1 MPNVAETCNTPTS
14 ESPFWL
20 ITFGFLSTL
29 ALRIFVSAS
38 GVGLHEYLIH
48 WVYVKTGFEISWSSV
63 CFCCCKDKK
72 NKDPSKL
79 KIPKKNKYPSF
90 VQVSLEFEA
99 RKCHELLLL
108 SGYYANINSKK
119 ASAYVITYYVLS
131 ISHAYKLIIAHKMTT
146 YTLLQIKHKLN

>member
-29 ALRIFVSAS
+29 ALRVFVSAS
-38 GVGLHEYLIH
+38 GVGLHEYLIN
-48 WVYVKTGFEISWSSV
+48 WIYVKTGFEISWSSV

-72 NKDPSKL
+72 TKDASIL
-79 KIPKKNKYPSF
+79 KIPKTNKYPSF

-99 RKCHELLLL
+99 RKCYELAVL
-108 SGYYANINSKK
+108 SGYYANVNSKT
-119 ASAYVITYYVLS
+119 ASACVLS
-131 ISHAYKLIIAHKMTT
+131 FVILSVPFAFTI
-146 YTLLQIKHKLN
+146 